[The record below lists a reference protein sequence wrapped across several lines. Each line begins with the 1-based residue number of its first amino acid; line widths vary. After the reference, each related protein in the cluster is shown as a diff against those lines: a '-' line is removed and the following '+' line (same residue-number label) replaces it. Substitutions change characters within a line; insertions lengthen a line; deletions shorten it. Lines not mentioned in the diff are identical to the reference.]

1 MQTSPIEVIF
11 LLEPRRGMLVN
22 GVLCASLNRGA
33 DNFRD
38 LNESWKGNHEEA
50 EQGLEDLDVLI

>member
-1 MQTSPIEVIF
+1 
-11 LLEPRRGMLVN
+11 MLVN